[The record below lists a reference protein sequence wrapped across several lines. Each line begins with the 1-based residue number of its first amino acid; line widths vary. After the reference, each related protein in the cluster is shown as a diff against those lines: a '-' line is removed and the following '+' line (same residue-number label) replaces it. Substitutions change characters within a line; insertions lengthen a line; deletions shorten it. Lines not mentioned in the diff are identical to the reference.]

1 MKLFGLCFSAGVMM
15 ICCCCLIHV
24 RGNGVCQRKFIK
36 RINVTTELESNVLLP
51 CLFDPDLFRSLKL
64 STNSTADWSQIN
76 TTVQHIV
83 EIKVNGESSFW
94 DNRRGRIKA
103 FSSQSG
109 SGNFS
114 ILINKVQSSDL
125 GLYQCE
131 LFREFNCSLAYT
143 EISLALVEFLFLDNW
158 QLVIPAATG
167 GGFLLL
173 CLVSLS
179 VYFAWIKRQAL
190 ISAPVEHGANNCLNN
205 IPGQT
210 DEVTYA
216 SIDHKSRHHQES
228 EVLANKSPTNPSKFE
243 HINSETVLYAA
254 VKRRDK

>member
-24 RGNGVCQRKFIK
+24 RGNGVCKRNLIT

-51 CLFDPDLFRSLKL
+51 CLFDLDLFRSKL
-64 STNSTADWSQIN
+64 ITNSSAVWSQIS

-158 QLVIPAATG
+158 RLVVAAATG

-173 CLVSLS
+173 SLVSLS

-216 SIDHKSRHHQES
+216 SINHKPRHHQES
-228 EVLANKSPTNPSKFE
+228 EVLANKSPTNAYKFE